1 MLRTRK
7 QNAPLVQSTEQSR
20 TRRKSDMEYIYCK
33 DKKEFQLL
41 EENLKMRGYTCCKD
55 GAERIREQ
63 MGLFFF
69 DEDRANQEG
78 VIVSVFHNLKIYS
91 ILRYG
96 A

>member
-1 MLRTRK
+1 M
-7 QNAPLVQSTEQSR
+7 QSTEQSR
-20 TRRKSDMEYIYCK
+20 TRRKSDMEYICCK
-33 DKKEFQLL
+33 DKKEFQML
-41 EENLKMRGYTCCKD
+41 EEDLKMRGYTCFKD

-63 MGLFFF
+63 MGLFFL

-78 VIVSVFHNLKIYS
+78 VVVSVLRNLKIYS